1 MKLIF
6 FKHLF
11 PNITENSWELL
22 ETWVDLLK
30 EWNKKINLIS
40 RKDIEA
46 LEERHLMHCLAVTNV
61 LKLKPGAQILDVG
74 TGGGLPGLP
83 MAICYPEAQFT
94 LIDSIGK
101 KVNAVADIS
110 DSLGL
115 KNVEVLQI
123 RAEAIETK
131 FDFIT
136 GRAVKNLPEFINWI
150 KNNVR
155 SGSDHSLENGLLYWK
170 GGLFENELSTL
181 KAQPSNSFKLGVML
195 KNSYFSEKFLLH
207 FCNHELQKV

>member
-101 KVNAVADIS
+101 KVNAVANIS

>member
-40 RKDIEA
+40 RKDIDA

-101 KVNAVADIS
+101 KVNAVANIS